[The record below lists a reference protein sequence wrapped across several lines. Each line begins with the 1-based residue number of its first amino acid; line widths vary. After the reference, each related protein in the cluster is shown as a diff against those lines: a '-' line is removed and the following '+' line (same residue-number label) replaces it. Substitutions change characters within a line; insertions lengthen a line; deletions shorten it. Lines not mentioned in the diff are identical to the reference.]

1 MKIKMI
7 CDVEPKIKANT
18 LRGIYSEWQY
28 DFTSNDDGFLEKIT
42 IETTVPDYTKYQMRF
57 EPYPQPETPDGKILV
72 FLMDEDFNNLLIEEF
87 QYFEGMISLLGN
99 PATILWQSPWIELIA
114 ENEEEKPHAIGGF
127 RAQRVTDEEKT
138 FELSDNNV
146 GNMIMRVHF
155 HSKIMNPYLAF
166 FREAERERRAFR
178 FINTFF
184 NSYFVLEGAYGNQK
198 WRNWE
203 VTEEFKNSSDFRKC
217 AQKVIDNFVAKNPL
231 IETKI
236 RKMLS
241 ELKDR
246 RGNLINP
253 SLDIDGIAELL
264 VLTRG
269 SLLHF
274 SGDTE
279 TSKGTPINHN
289 EFEEIAEVAIR
300 IAGETLW
307 EFSQQIDDYLEKQ
320 KDAR

>member
-1 MKIKMI
+1 MT
-7 CDVEPKIKANT
+7 CDVEPKIKADT
-18 LRGIYSEWQY
+18 LRGIYGEWQY
-28 DFTSNDDGFLEKIT
+28 DFISNNDGFLEKIT

-57 EPYPQPETPDGKILV
+57 DPYPQPETPDGKILV

-99 PATILWQSPWIELIA
+99 PVAISWQSPWIELIA

-127 RAQRVTDEEKT
+127 RAQRVSDEDKT
-138 FELSDNNV
+138 FELSNNNV
-146 GNMIMRVHF
+146 GNMIQRAHL
-155 HSKIMNPYLAF
+155 HSKVLNPYLAF
-166 FREAERERRAFR
+166 FREGERERRAFR

-184 NSYFVLEGAYGNQK
+184 NAYFVLEGAYGNQK

-203 VTEEFKNSSDFRKC
+203 VTEEFKNSPEFRKC
-217 AQKVIDNFVAKNPL
+217 TQKTIDAFVSKNPI

-246 RGNLINP
+246 HGNSINAQ
-253 SLDIDGIAELL
+253 LDVDGLAQLL

-274 SGDTE
+274 SGNTE
-279 TSKGTPINHN
+279 TSKGTPMNHN
-289 EFEEIAEVAIR
+289 EFEGIAEVALR

-307 EFSQQIDDYLEKQ
+307 DISQQIDDYLEKH
-320 KDAR
+320 KTVEET

>member
-1 MKIKMI
+1 MKIKMT
-7 CDVEPKIKANT
+7 CDVEPKIKVNT
-18 LRGIYSEWQY
+18 LRGIYGEWQY
-28 DFTSNDDGFLEKIT
+28 DFTPNADGFLEKIT
-42 IETTVPDYTKYQMRF
+42 IETTVPDYTKYQLRF
-57 EPYPQPETPDGKILV
+57 DDYPTPEKPDGKIMVILTD
-72 FLMDEDFNNLLIEEF
+72 DEFNNFLIEEF

-99 PATILWQSPWIELIA
+99 PVAVSWQSPWVELIA

-127 RAQRVTDEEKT
+127 RFGRANNEEKPY
-138 FELSDNNV
+138 EMPDSNV
-146 GNMIMRVHF
+146 GNMIQRAHF
-155 HSKIMNPYLAF
+155 HSKIINPYLAF

-203 VTEEFKNSSDFRKC
+203 VTEELKNSPEFRRC
-217 AQKVIDNFVAKNPL
+217 TQKVIDDFVIKNPI

-246 RGNLINP
+246 RGNSINAQ
-253 SLDIDGIAELL
+253 LDIDGLAQLL

-289 EFEEIAEVAIR
+289 EFEEIAEVALR

-307 EFSQQIDDYLEKQ
+307 DISQQIDNYLEKQ
-320 KDAR
+320 KAIK